1 MDITHTRTRGAALAA
16 AAVLA
21 LSGLAACGGD
31 GDSNDSN
38 DSVDASNAVSESTD
52 NAAGAAAETPATD
65 DDAAGNDAEGAEGT
79 EGAEDT
85 DSAGD
90 DASGN
95 GTSTDGADGTTC
107 ATDSLSISL
116 DNQQGAAG
124 STLADITFTNDGD
137 SECVVDGY
145 PGVTF
150 VDDADNPVGA
160 PATREPAGE
169 ASPVTLAPGES
180 AVSAV
185 KISRAENY
193 GEAECS
199 PTPASGLQVIPPEE
213 TAPTVTPLDNI
224 TACASDEVELLSVQ
238 PAAPA
243 A

>member
-1 MDITHTRTRGAALAA
+1 MDITDITHTRTRGAALAA

-21 LSGLAACGGD
+21 LSGLVACGGD

-52 NAAGAAAETPATD
+52 NAAGATAETPAAE
-65 DDAAGNDAEGAEGT
+65 DDAAGDGAEGA

-85 DSAGD
+85 DGAGD
-90 DASGN
+90 DTSGN

-107 ATDSLSISL
+107 ASDSLSISL

-150 VDDADNPVGA
+150 VDEEDNPVGA